1 MLCIALSLEQL
12 FRYFSSDPM
21 LRTAP
26 RLTFEI
32 ASYLFTVFRTAIETE
47 WVIYWA
53 SHKEEH
59 PCQGNSSQKLSNGN
73 DQAAQR

>member
-1 MLCIALSLEQL
+1 MLCIAVSLEQL

-32 ASYLFTVFRTAIETE
+32 ASYLFTVF
-47 WVIYWA
+47 
-53 SHKEEH
+53 
-59 PCQGNSSQKLSNGN
+59 PQGG
-73 DQAAQR
+73 